1 MKCPIC
7 GKEAKT
13 RHGLQKHLTGSARYG
28 GHDLADSEVDSVL
41 AGGPTPRQTA
51 PPPPAEAPVTPSLT
65 GEFVHD
71 FFATIAANKALPKYQ
86 FERRVDAVL
95 ALFLPE
101 LLEVTRGWKVHV
113 VAPEL
118 PIKSSD
124 SRLTTNA
131 DYALYR
137 HASEGVPAAWILL
150 ELKTDA
156 ASVRAEQLAIYQQAL
171 ERGMEALRRDLDEVM
186 AGTSARSRGK
196 YQALALLLD
205 AYPMDPPMEILY
217 LLPESAT
224 RSLVGTGVGLLT
236 FSELRDVELR
246 SYPEE
251 WAAFKGLVL
260 PVLG

>member
-13 RHGLQKHLTGSARYG
+13 DHGLRKHLTGSARYG
-28 GHDLADSEVDSVL
+28 GHDLADAQAESVL
-41 AGGPTPRQTA
+41 AAAATSGQTA
-51 PPPPAEAPVTPSLT
+51 PPAPPIQPSLT

-86 FERRVDAVL
+86 FERRVDAVM

-101 LLEVTRGWKVHV
+101 LLEVTRGWKVDV

-118 PIKSSD
+118 PIKKPD
-124 SRLTTNA
+124 NHQTTNA
-131 DYALYR
+131 DYALFR
-137 HASEGVPAAWILL
+137 HASGEVPAAWILL

-156 ASVRAEQLAIYQQAL
+156 ASVRAEQLAIYQQVL
-171 ERGMEALRRDLDEVM
+171 ERGMAALRRDLDEVM
-186 AGTSARSRGK
+186 AASSSQNRGK
-196 YQALALLLD
+196 YRAVASLLD

-236 FSELRDVELR
+236 FGELREVELR
-246 SYPEE
+246 RYSAE
-251 WAAFKGLVL
+251 WAAFKALVL